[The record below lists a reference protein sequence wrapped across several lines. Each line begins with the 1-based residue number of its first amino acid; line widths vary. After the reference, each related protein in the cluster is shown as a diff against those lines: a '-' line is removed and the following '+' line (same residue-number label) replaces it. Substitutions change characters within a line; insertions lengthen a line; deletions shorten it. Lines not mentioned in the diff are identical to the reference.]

1 MASVILHVGA
11 HKTGTTALQSTF
23 YQNRGTLARAGVIY
37 PDTNWYHY
45 GHHRLAF
52 ALLGRRDQ
60 DKGDVPVLSDEL
72 DALNAVIA
80 RADKDARIF
89 VSSEEL
95 LALPPEAV
103 QHLKDGIACDDIR
116 VLAVVRRPDELL
128 LSIYNQSMKSP
139 LNKFRKPLQGFV
151 DAPDQLHRVMDQPG
165 CVTTWIDAFG
175 QDRVILWSYE
185 SADVIPDC
193 LRLLG
198 LSENAITPGP
208 RVNSSVSAAVLEVMR
223 ISKTTDMAPA
233 LRKTLFQHAQKLF
246 ADYPMKA
253 LSGADRRRVL
263 ARYEGDFD
271 ALFAAFGQ
279 PNPYRAD
286 SVDRE
291 QKADQT
297 PPPIRLYAMLVE
309 HLLKER

>member
-1 MASVILHVGA
+1 MTSVILHVGA

-23 YQNRGTLARAGVIY
+23 YRNRDTLARSGVIY

-45 GHHRLAF
+45 AHHRLAY

-89 VSSEEL
+89 VSSEGL
-95 LALPPEAV
+95 LALPSEAV
-103 QHLKDGIACDDIR
+103 QSLKDGIVCEDIR
-116 VLAVVRRPDELL
+116 ILAVVRRPDDLL

-139 LNKFRKPLQGFV
+139 MNTFKKPLQGFV
-151 DAPDQLHRVMDQPG
+151 DAPDQLHRDMDQPG

-185 SADVIPDC
+185 SANVIPDC

-198 LSENAITPGP
+198 VPGTTISLETKVNA
-208 RVNSSVSAAVLEVMR
+208 SVPAAVLEVMR
-223 ISKTTDMAPA
+223 ISKTTGMNPA
-233 LRKTLFQHAQKLF
+233 VRMKLYQHAQNFF
-246 ADYPMKA
+246 ADYPKPR
-253 LSGADRRRVL
+253 LSGADSRHIL
-263 ARYEGDFD
+263 ALYEHDFD
-271 ALFAAFGQ
+271 ELFAKFDR

-286 SVDRE
+286 SVDLA
-291 QKADQT
+291 QQADQT
-297 PPPIRLYAMLVE
+297 PPPIRLYASLVE